1 MFQMKRGR
9 GLKGGGERKR
19 ESESNR
25 EGKRKQEVSFSLS
38 VSKDCIGKSTLALSG
53 SIQREAFINYLR
65 VIGHPSVCVCVL
77 KAHTPSKKAMSL
89 VCRVKPLQCVKQV
102 RYS

>member
-9 GLKGGGERKR
+9 GLKGGGDRKR

-38 VSKDCIGKSTLALSG
+38 VSKDCKGKSTLALSG
-53 SIQREAFINYLR
+53 SIQREAFINYMR
-65 VIGHPSVCVCVL
+65 EIGHCSVCVCL
-77 KAHTPSKKAMSL
+77 EGSKKWLYVSL
-89 VCRVKPLQCVKQV
+89 PPKEQCHWSVE
-102 RYS
+102 